1 MQNFIYDIPTKVYFG
16 KDQIQHLHTILGEY
30 GKKALLVYG
39 GGSIKGNGIYDAILK
54 EAEVSATSIV
64 ELSGVEANPQLGTV
78 KRGIKIA
85 RGVQADVILAVGGG
99 SSIDCAKAI
108 AAGVYYD
115 GDPWDFV
122 IDESKI
128 TKALPIISVLTI
140 AATGSEMDHI
150 SVISNIETQEK
161 IGMRHPLLRPK
172 VSIMDPTYTFSVSKY
187 QSASGTADIMSH
199 VMESYFSK
207 EEAYLQDQFAE
218 SLLKTCIEFG
228 VTAYN
233 TPDHYE
239 ARANLMWASSWAIN
253 DLLKLGK
260 PVAWSVHP
268 IEHQLSAVYDITH
281 GVGLAILTP
290 HWMEYV
296 LNDSTVEKFATLARN
311 VWGVEDCE
319 DQFKVARAGIERL
332 KAFYHQLELPTT
344 LSQLDIDETHFEAM
358 AAKCEPALKDAYVAL
373 SKEDIIKIYKASL

>member
-16 KDQIQHLHTILGEY
+16 KNQIQHLHTILGEY

-39 GGSIKGNGIYDAILK
+39 GGSIKRNGIYDAILK
-54 EAEVSATSIV
+54 EAKVSATSIV

-85 RGVQADVILAVGGG
+85 REAQADMILAVGGG

-128 TKALPIISVLTI
+128 IKALPIISVLTI

-233 TPDHYE
+233 KPDHYE

-253 DLLKLGK
+253 DVLKLGK

-296 LNDSTVEKFATLARN
+296 LNEHTVEKFATLARN

-319 DQFKVARAGIERL
+319 DQFVVARAGIERL
-332 KAFYHQLELPTT
+332 KDFYHQLELPTT